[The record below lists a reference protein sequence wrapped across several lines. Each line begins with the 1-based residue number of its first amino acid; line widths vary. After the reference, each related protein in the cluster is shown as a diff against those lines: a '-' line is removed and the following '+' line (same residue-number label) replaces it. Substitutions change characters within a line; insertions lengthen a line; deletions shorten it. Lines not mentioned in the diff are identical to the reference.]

1 MAALV
6 KDEMIIEL
14 FYLMFTKTVFLKLC
28 SVERWYTINKSQE
41 WKNNSDFYRS
51 HMTIIA
57 VADNE
62 ASFSFSF

>member
-1 MAALV
+1 
-6 KDEMIIEL
+6 
-14 FYLMFTKTVFLKLC
+14 MFTKTVFLKLC

-62 ASFSFSF
+62 ASFIYSF